1 VAVAGIPPIIGLV
14 YVIAG
19 IPLVAYL
26 LHKGKF
32 FKKIGIA
39 FTLISVAL
47 GFLIF
52 APMAPFQLQS
62 LVLND
67 PAALGAPAG
76 AIIAILI
83 IFILVVLV
91 TGRIFCGYLC
101 PIGAVQEL
109 AYHVPAKKL
118 RPVQK
123 NALIIIRLA
132 VLLIFFAAAFFLST
146 GILSYFGIFQFFN
159 LEITSVLFVVFLV
172 ILFVSL
178 SFYRPFCRIICPLGA
193 LYSLAAMKG
202 LFKFRR
208 SEACTDCRKCEAE
221 CPTNEAKREDAK
233 GECYL
238 CGRCVEVCPAGA
250 ISYRRK

>member
-1 VAVAGIPPIIGLV
+1 LAVAGIPPILGLL
-14 YVIAG
+14 YVIVG

-39 FTLISVAL
+39 FTLISVVL

-52 APMAPFQLQS
+52 APMAPLQLQS
-62 LVLND
+62 VVLND
-67 PAALGAPAG
+67 TAALGAPAG
-76 AIIAILI
+76 VVIGLLILFII
-83 IFILVVLV
+83 VVLV

-109 AYHVPAKKL
+109 AYHVPVKKAM
-118 RPVQK
+118 PVEK
-123 NALIIIRLA
+123 NALFVIRL
-132 VLLIFFAAAFFLST
+132 VILLIFFATAFFLST
-146 GILSYFGIFQFFN
+146 GILSYFGIIQFFN
-159 LEITSVLFVVFLV
+159 LDIVSILFVVFLV
-172 ILFVSL
+172 LLFVSL

-193 LYSLAAMKG
+193 LYSLAAMKS
-202 LFKFRR
+202 LFKFQR

-233 GECYL
+233 GDCYL
-238 CGRCVEVCPAGA
+238 CGRCVEVCPADA